1 MRTILILPEANDDSA
16 LELAAAAR
24 GLGDVEVVAAV
35 AGHGVEAP
43 FVPAC
48 DAVHVFDDERLA
60 VPDGDLRAR
69 LFAPLIERL
78 APAAILV
85 AHTNVGLDL
94 APVLAGRSGATFI
107 ADCLALEATDDGL
120 RVVRALYGGK
130 VHARMEVAGAPILAT
145 VRPGAF
151 PASEATGAG
160 EIHNEEVP
168 ADLAPRRRFVET
180 VAPEPGAV
188 DLTAAEVL
196 VAIGR
201 GIDDKENLEI
211 VESLVEALGAELA
224 CTRPVV
230 DKGWLPKSRQVG
242 TSGTTVKPK
251 VYLAIGVSGSFQHMG
266 GVKGGPFVAAINK
279 DPAAPIFGVADVG
292 IVGDLFDLVPLLEEK
307 IRERK
312 G

>member
-1 MRTILILPEANDDSA
+1 MSTILILPESGDDSA

-24 GLGDVEVVAAV
+24 ALGDGRVVAAV
-35 AGHGVEAP
+35 TGHDVDTSFAG
-43 FVPAC
+43 AC

-69 LFAPLIERL
+69 LFAPLVGKL
-78 APAAILV
+78 APDVVLV
-85 AHTNVGLDL
+85 AHTNAGLDF
-94 APVLAGRSGATFI
+94 APALAGRCGATLV
-107 ADCLALEATDDGL
+107 ADCIALEPADGGL
-120 RVVRALYGGK
+120 RVVRTLYGGK
-130 VHARMEVAGAPILAT
+130 AHARMDVAGKPVLAT

-151 PASEATGAG
+151 AASDATGAG
-160 EIHNEEVP
+160 EIHTEEVP
-168 ADLAPRRRFVET
+168 ADLAARRRFVET

-188 DLTAAEVL
+188 DLTQAEVL
-196 VAIGR
+196 VAVGR
-201 GIDDKENLEI
+201 GIEDQENIEI
-211 VESLVEALGAELA
+211 VEALVEALGAELA

-307 IRERK
+307 VRQRK